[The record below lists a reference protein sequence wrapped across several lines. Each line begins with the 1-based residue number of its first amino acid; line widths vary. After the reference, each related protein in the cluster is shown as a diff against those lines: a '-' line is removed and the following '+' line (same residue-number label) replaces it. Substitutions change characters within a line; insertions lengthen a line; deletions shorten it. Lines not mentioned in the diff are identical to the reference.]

1 MTSEYLDKN
10 KILEDAIRELKR
22 NMNGNNYVRIFFNTE
37 KMEVETD
44 TYDNSPSDVID
55 TTGYVLL
62 TEFQQD
68 PVNLNC
74 ISLDWLDTDK
84 GKTWLQART
93 DEIISTLKQL

>member
-84 GKTWLQART
+84 GKIWLQART

>member
-84 GKTWLQART
+84 GKTWLQSRT